1 MGCDLLIL
9 VKLPSGRANRR
20 RLGHRRVH
28 HRVVPGVDRV
38 AQTKR
43 LTRHRRRLLHQL
55 SHHHCFTPNLAAL
68 RHRHRLTSV
77 KILLG
82 VRFAREI
89 RTQASRQPP
98 IRLDDGAPPTRNG
111 HHPDQVRIGEIT
123 QDDLQRALVVLVQAL
138 QDVEPLDA
146 VVVAAVRTGDYW
158 VALGGRGLAAGLFV
172 LFG

>member
-68 RHRHRLTSV
+68 LPQRLTSV
-77 KILLG
+77 QILLG
-82 VRFAREI
+82 VRLPCQI
-89 RTQASRQPP
+89 RTQTTRQPP
-98 IRLDDGAPPTRNG
+98 IRLDDGAPPARNR
-111 HHPDQVRIGEIT
+111 HHPNQVRIGEIT
-123 QDDLQRALVVLVQAL
+123 EDDLQRALIVLVEAL

-146 VVVAAVRTGDYW
+146 VVVAAVGTGDYG